1 MRGATVRIARPI
13 STRRACERQGAAS
26 ESFKTGRRGRRTI
39 AGMADIEMTLG
50 WVIAYVEDPAEAAA
64 FYESTFGLRT
74 QFVVPGEYAQM
85 DTGPTKLG
93 FAGYDLSRRNFEG
106 GVRPSA
112 GEGPPPNMEIA
123 LVAEDV
129 DSAYRAAVDAGCEP
143 LAAPVD
149 KPQGQRVGWVRDPFG
164 LLVELATPL

>member
-1 MRGATVRIARPI
+1 MP
-13 STRRACERQGAAS
+13 
-26 ESFKTGRRGRRTI
+26 
-39 AGMADIEMTLG
+39 GMAEIEMTLG
-50 WVIAYVEDPAEAAA
+50 WVIAYVDDPAAAAA
-64 FYESTFGLRT
+64 FYEGTFGLRT
-74 QFVVPGEYAQM
+74 DFVVPGEYAQM

-93 FAGYDLSRRNFEG
+93 FATYTLARGNFDG
-106 GVRPSA
+106 GVHRA
-112 GEGPPPNMEIA
+112 GNDGPPPNVEIV

-129 DSAYRAAVDAGCEP
+129 DAAYRVAVDAGCEP